1 MTPRAMPESP
11 IMRLVAPSL
20 LAFALLA
27 ATLASAHATEPR
39 RRGASPAPA
48 RSSPPPPAVAQPAVG
63 ITLAQAEALLVERNL
78 SIIAARR
85 GVDIAAAQRLV
96 ADTPPAGSLGYGQT
110 TGQVNERTRFGGY
123 TGARYISP
131 LNNLSFSLTVTIER
145 GGKRELRTRLAQEQ
159 ISVAEAQVLDA
170 MREQI
175 FALRTA
181 FIQGLQARANL
192 QVALANRDSLGRTES
207 LLGLQ
212 VHEGAIPEADLLRFQ
227 ASRLPFEQDVAN
239 AAQTYAVSVAQ
250 VTALLGADASQAR
263 PSANAG
269 LGRGAASG
277 FDLRGRLEGERT
289 LDIPRLTLAAA
300 IATRPDVLAAQRSVN
315 AAGVNTRL
323 AEAGR
328 SRDVSVGG
336 SATRTELSQDLPS
349 GSGAGAP
356 RATNTLGL
364 SLSVPIFTRR
374 ITEGNIAVATAQQA
388 QAQAQADNA
397 LTLAQSDFAI
407 AWASYEQA
415 RSLLAL
421 TTGTALR
428 RAEDAYRA
436 TEAAY
441 LAGGRSFLDA
451 LDALRTLNATRV
463 AANAAR
469 AAYATALVALERTSG
484 VDGLAPR
491 LRP

>member
-1 MTPRAMPESP
+1 M
-11 IMRLVAPSL
+11 MRLVPR
-20 LAFALLA
+20 FLLA
-27 ATLASAHATEPR
+27 AAMLAATPPLAAAQQSR
-39 RRGASPAPA
+39 PRGAQAAPA
-48 RSSPPPPAVAQPAVG
+48 RPAVPAVPAG
-63 ITLAQAEALLVERNL
+63 ITLAEAEALLVERNL
-78 SIIAARR
+78 TVIAARR

-96 ADTPPAGSLGYGQT
+96 ADTMPAGSLGYGQT
-110 TGQVNERTRFGGY
+110 TGQVNERSRFGGY

-145 GGKRELRTRLAQEQ
+145 GGKRELRRRLADEQ

-170 MREQI
+170 LREQI
-175 FALRTA
+175 FALRSA

-192 QVALANRDSLGRTES
+192 QVALGNRESLGRTES
-207 LLGLQ
+207 LLALQ
-212 VHEGAIPEADLLRFQ
+212 VREGAIPESDLLRFQ
-227 ASRLPFEQDVAN
+227 ASRLPFEQEVAN
-239 AAQTYAVSVAQ
+239 ATQTYAASVAQ
-250 VTALLGADASQAR
+250 VTALLAADASLPR
-263 PSANAG
+263 PAP
-269 LGRGAASG
+269 GAS
-277 FDLRGRLEGERT
+277 FELRGRLEGERP
-289 LDIPRLTLAAA
+289 LDIPRATLAAA

-315 AAGVNTRL
+315 AAGANTRL

-328 SRDVSVGG
+328 SRDVSLGG
-336 SATRTELSQDLPS
+336 SLARTELSQDLPS
-349 GSGAGAP
+349 GATTP

-374 ITEGNIAVATAQQA
+374 ITEGNIAVAMAQQA
-388 QAQAQADNA
+388 QAQAQADAA
-397 LTLAQSDFAI
+397 LAQAQSDFAI
-407 AWASYEQA
+407 AWAGYEQA

-441 LAGGRSFLDA
+441 LAGGRSLLDT
-451 LDALRTLNATRV
+451 LDALRTLNTTRV

-469 AAYATALVALERTSG
+469 AAYATALVTLERTSG

>member
-1 MTPRAMPESP
+1 
-11 IMRLVAPSL
+11 MRLAPLSL
-20 LAFALLA
+20 LASAMLA
-27 ATLASAHATEPR
+27 APLAPAHAQQSRPR
-39 RRGASPAPA
+39 GTNAAQARPVTPATSP
-48 RSSPPPPAVAQPAVG
+48 G
-63 ITLAQAEALLVERNL
+63 ITLAEAESLLVARNL
-78 SIIAARR
+78 TVIAARR

-96 ADTPPAGSLGYGQT
+96 ADTNPAGSVGYGQT
-110 TGQVNERTRFGGY
+110 TAQVNERQRFSGY

-145 GGKRELRTRLAQEQ
+145 GGKRELRTRLAEEQ

-192 QVALANRDSLGRTES
+192 QVALANRESLGRTES
-207 LLGLQ
+207 LLSLQ
-212 VHEGAIPEADLLRFQ
+212 VREGAIPEADLLRFQ

-239 AAQTYAVSVAQ
+239 AIQAYAASVAQ
-250 VTALLGADASQAR
+250 VTALLGADASLPRAA
-263 PSANAG
+263 P
-269 LGRGAASG
+269 GAS
-277 FDLRGRLEGERT
+277 FELRGRLEGERP
-289 LDIPRLTLAAA
+289 LDIPRGTLAAA
-300 IATRPDVLAAQRSVN
+300 IATRPDVLAAQRTASAAN
-315 AAGVNTRL
+315 ANTRL

-328 SRDVSVGG
+328 SRDVSLGG
-336 SATRTELSQDLPS
+336 SASRTELSQDLPS
-349 GSGAGAP
+349 GSTTP

-374 ITEGNIAVATAQQA
+374 ITEGNIAVAQAQQS
-388 QAQAQADNA
+388 QAQAQADGA
-397 LTLAQSDFAI
+397 LAQAQSDFAI

-441 LAGGRSFLDA
+441 LAGGRSLLDT

-469 AAYATALVALERTSG
+469 AAYATALVTLERTSG

-491 LRP
+491 LQP